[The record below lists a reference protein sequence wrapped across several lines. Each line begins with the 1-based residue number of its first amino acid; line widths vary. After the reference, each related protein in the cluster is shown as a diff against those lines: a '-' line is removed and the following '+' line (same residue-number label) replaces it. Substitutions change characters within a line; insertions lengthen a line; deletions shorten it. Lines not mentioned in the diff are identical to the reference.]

1 MLATD
6 RLYPIIAVALL
17 AAGSIWL
24 ERLSREQESTP
35 DRSAGSGPDFIA
47 EQTRI
52 VGFAKDGSRS
62 YALVSERMTHF
73 PNTDITEV
81 ERPRL
86 ELVSSDRLLTIQ
98 SDRGEVS
105 PGGERADFVGNVEAQ
120 RQGSTGQA
128 DIRFVSER
136 LTVWPDKHRAESTAP
151 VRLTQ
156 GQTTALAH
164 GLRADNLFGT
174 LDLIGKAR
182 VTIPRRQ
189 GNTP

>member
-1 MLATD
+1 MQATY
-6 RLYPIIAVALL
+6 RLYPIIALALL

-35 DRSAGSGPDFIA
+35 DRSTGNGPDFIA

-52 VGFAKDGSRS
+52 VGYAKDGSRS

-73 PNTDITEV
+73 PTTDVTEV

-86 ELVSSDRLLTIQ
+86 ELVSSDRLVTIQ

-105 PGGERADFVGNVEAQ
+105 PGGERVDFAGKVEAQ
-120 RQGSTGQA
+120 RQGSAGQA
-128 DIRFVSER
+128 GINFASER
-136 LTVWPDKHRAESTAP
+136 LTVWPDEHRAETTAP

-156 GQTTALAH
+156 GQTTALAN

-182 VTIPRRQ
+182 VNIPRRQ
-189 GNTP
+189 RNTQ